1 MKVTTTF
8 MDFQRDPAALFPLM
22 HGGDLGGARALFPGA
37 VEPFIDLSTGINP
50 YAYPLPD
57 LPDAR
62 FARLPAACE
71 VEELAAIAARAYGA
85 PSADHVVCAP
95 GTQIL
100 LPLVARL
107 APPGRAAILGPTYAE
122 HRRAAALAGHDAAE
136 VATLDQLRAARLAIV
151 VNPNNPDGRIHAKS
165 TLLDLAD
172 GLGAQGGMLV
182 VDEAFADVIAAE
194 TSLADATQRA
204 NLVVLRSF
212 GKFFGLAGLRLGF
225 ALAAPSLAQQLRGLL
240 GPWAIS
246 GPALHIGAIAL
257 ADESWKAATRRRL
270 ADAARRLDGLL
281 DRARLAPVGG
291 TSLYRLTRSQDA
303 ARLFEHLGGRGILVR
318 RFADD
323 ATQLR
328 WGLPKEEP
336 HWQRLAAAIDAWSSR

>member
-1 MKVTTTF
+1 ML
-8 MDFQRDPAALFPLM
+8 MGSCEANSLAPLA
-22 HGGDLGGARALFPGA
+22 HGGDLAAARAMFPHA
-37 VEPFIDLSTGINP
+37 PEPFIDLSTGINP

-57 LPDAR
+57 LPDAL
-62 FARLPAACE
+62 FARLPAAAE
-71 VEELAAIAARAYGA
+71 VEKLAAIAARAYRA

-107 APPGRAAILGPTYAE
+107 VPPGRAAILGPTYAE
-122 HRRAAALAGHDAAE
+122 HRRAATLAGHAAVE
-136 VATLDQLRAARLAIV
+136 VTTLDQLRAARLAVV
-151 VNPNNPDGRIHAKS
+151 VNPNNPDGRIHEKS

-172 GLGAQGGMLV
+172 ALNAQGGMLV

-194 TSLADATQRA
+194 TSLADATERA

-225 ALAAPSLAQQLRGLL
+225 ALAAPNLVQQLRGLL

-246 GPALHIGAIAL
+246 GPALHIGATAL

-270 ADAARRLDGLL
+270 ANAAQRLDGLL
-281 DRARLAPVGG
+281 DRAHLAPVGG
-291 TSLYRLTRSQDA
+291 TSLYRLTRAQDA
-303 ARLFEHLGGRGILVR
+303 GRLFAHLGGCGILVR
-318 RFADD
+318 RFAEDV
-323 ATQLR
+323 TQLR
-328 WGLPKEEP
+328 WGLPGEAL
-336 HWQRLAAAIDAWSSR
+336 HWQRVAAALDAWSKR